1 MSRIK
6 NKKSSLPDA
15 FDSES
20 HKTEWTC
27 AAKLAEWLNE
37 IAKEKNIPIG
47 KAEVETTSPDSRKR
61 SDIVIHETP
70 KNLSALCVIECK
82 QPFWDVFNEELKDDA
97 RGKGNKR
104 KAPYFGTCN
113 FKKLIWWNTEKANN
127 PTLTE
132 EQQIL
137 EKYSLSE
144 IENLDEIENVRFREP
159 IRRELEKFIWKLYAV
174 HTGKEPEPKQAIDEH
189 LIDRIHEKIRVLAYF
204 YTDIIRDL
212 FHKDTKF
219 AKALKNWFDE
229 QMWDFQGTQNDFNK
243 AARQTAY
250 LLVNKIL
257 FYDVLQS
264 KRPKE
269 LSPLDIPKSL
279 MQSSILQK
287 MLKMYFDEALEID
300 YETIFTTDFIDTIAF
315 PNDEEVVKQIKEFIY
330 LLDRYIFGTL
340 GYDILGRIF
349 ERLIPHD
356 ERHTLGQ
363 YFTSADVVDLILRFC
378 SHNEDDKLLDPSCGA
393 GTFLVRA
400 YQYKKLM
407 NQYKQHEEILDK
419 LWGNDIAKFPA
430 HLSTINLA
438 INDLGVL
445 KNYPNILQSDFFTM
459 QVGPNG
465 FDNEKWR
472 TQRAKTLGVDEREV
486 TYPRYFDAIVGNP
499 PYTRQ
504 EEIEDTGVNKSKLI
518 SSALTF
524 GNKKIADL
532 SELSGIYAYF
542 FVHGTKFLKE
552 GGRFGFIVSNSWL
565 DVDFGKGLQ
574 EFFLLNYKIIAIIES
589 KEERWFTDADI
600 NTCIIILEKCSN
612 EKERMKNL
620 ARFVYLKKPL
630 RHFIPA
636 AGNEW
641 SKQVERKDEIDKLI
655 QTILAHS
662 KYYENDSLRIFPI
675 SQQELW
681 DEGFDIIPQEDNNGQ
696 NFVSEPKAIYGKY
709 VGAKWG
715 KYIRT
720 TESFFRIFDK
730 TKKLLIPFKRLADVK
745 AGCYTGINEFFYF
758 EKKPAFKERIEKE
771 FLKKIIRN
779 TKEVKAINISSKQIS
794 SRVFACDKSKK
805 ELSKTK
811 KNGALGYIQWGE
823 KQKARVRQK
832 RKMEILFPHIET
844 VKKRKPGWWA
854 IPSQN
859 LIKANLFLLY
869 VINKRF
875 IAPFSEIAVISDRCF
890 HRIFPF
896 NNENTEILSAILN
909 STFTTYNIELY
920 GRSNLGL
927 GALKF
932 EATDAKRI
940 FIVNCNLIDKK
951 IRNKILAC
959 FSKIKDRVIED
970 IFSELGSHN
979 PSEVSLSKVKS
990 DRRELDK
997 IIMGEI
1003 LSLTDEEQLEVYRAV
1018 VDLVK
1023 SRIVKAKSVEKRNKF
1038 VEGIDMEMATI
1049 DAVHF
1054 MKSKTK

>member
-6 NKKSSLPDA
+6 NKKSSLPNA
-15 FDSES
+15 FDADS

-27 AAKLAEWLNE
+27 AAKLAEWINE
-37 IAKEKNIPIG
+37 IARDKKIPIG
-47 KAEVETTSPDSRKR
+47 IAEVETKTKASGKR
-61 SDIVIHETP
+61 SDIIIYESP
-70 KNLSALCVIECK
+70 KNISVLCVIECK
-82 QPFWDVFNEELKDDA
+82 QPFWDVFNEELLVDA
-97 RGKGNKR
+97 RGKANKR

-113 FKKLIWWNTEKANN
+113 FKKLIWWNTERANN
-127 PTLTE
+127 PTLNE

-137 EKYSLSE
+137 DKYSLSE
-144 IENLDEIENVRFREP
+144 IENLDEIENIRFREP
-159 IRRELEKFIWKLYAV
+159 IRKELEKFIWKLYAV
-174 HTGKEPEPKQAIDEH
+174 HTNKEPEPKQAIDEH

-212 FHKDTKF
+212 FYKDGKF

-229 QMWDFQGTQNDFNK
+229 QMWDFQGTQHDFNK

-269 LSPLDIPKSL
+269 LDPLKIPESL
-279 MQSSILQK
+279 TKGSMLQK
-287 MLKMYFDEALEID
+287 TLQMYFDEVLRID
-300 YETIFTTDFIDTIAF
+300 YVTVYTTDFIDSIAF
-315 PNDEEVVKQIKEFIY
+315 PDDEDLVKHIKELISV
-330 LLDRYIFGTL
+330 LNRYNFGTL

-378 SHNEDDKLLDPSCGA
+378 LRNEDDKLLDPSCGA

-400 YQYKKLM
+400 YQHKKLM
-407 NQYKQHEEILDK
+407 NQYLKHEEILEK

-445 KNYPNILQSDFFTM
+445 KNYPNILKSDFFAL
-459 QVGPNG
+459 QAGPHG

-472 TQRAKTLGVDEREV
+472 TQRAQTLGVDAYEV

-504 EEIEDTGVNKSKLI
+504 EEIEDTGVEKSKLI
-518 SSALTF
+518 ANALMF
-524 GNKKIADL
+524 GNKKIAEL

-574 EFFLLNYKIIAIIES
+574 EFFLLNYKIIVIIES
-589 KEERWFTDADI
+589 KEERWFADADI
-600 NTCIIILEKCSN
+600 NTCIIILEKCCD

-620 ARFVYLKKPL
+620 TRFVYLKKSL

-636 AGNEW
+636 SENEW
-641 SKQVERKDEIDKLI
+641 SKQVDRKNEIDKLI
-655 QTILAHS
+655 KTILAHS

-681 DEGFDIIPQEDNNGQ
+681 DEGFDVIPQEEKHGQ
-696 NFVSEPKAIYGKY
+696 NIVSEPEAIYGKY
-709 VGAKWG
+709 IGAKWG
-715 KYIRT
+715 KYLRA

-730 TKKLLIPFKRLADVK
+730 TKKNLIPFKKLADIK

-758 EKKPAFKERIEKE
+758 EKKPVFKERVEKE

-779 TKEVKAINISSKQIS
+779 TKEVKAINISSEKLTS
-794 SRVFACDKSKK
+794 KVFDCNKSKI
-805 ELSKTK
+805 ELSKT
-811 KNGALGYIQWGE
+811 NRHGALGYIQWGE
-823 KQKARVRQK
+823 KQKARIRQK
-832 RKMEILFPHIET
+832 RKTEILFPNIET
-844 VKKRKPGWWA
+844 VKKREPGWWA

-859 LIKANLFLLY
+859 LIKANLFSLY

-875 IAPFSEIAVISDRCF
+875 IAPYSATPIVSDRCF

-896 NNENTEILSAILN
+896 RLENAEILSAILN
-909 STFTTYNIELY
+909 STFTIYNIELY

-932 EATDAKRI
+932 EASDAKRI
-940 FIVNCNLIDKK
+940 FIVNCDLISKK
-951 IRNKILAC
+951 IRNKIFAS
-959 FSKIKDRVIED
+959 FNKIKNRAIGD
-970 IFSELGSHN
+970 IFFELGTHN
-979 PSEVSLSKVKS
+979 PSEVSLSKVKP

-997 IIMGEI
+997 IIMSDI
-1003 LSLTDEEQLEVYRAV
+1003 LGLTDDEQLDVYREV
-1018 VDLVK
+1018 IDLVK
-1023 SRIVKAKSVEKRNKF
+1023 SRIEKAKSLEKNNRF
-1038 VEGIDMEMATI
+1038 VEGIDMKMAI
-1049 DAVHF
+1049 KDAIKGLKNKVN
-1054 MKSKTK
+1054 